1 MSTIPPRPAG
11 DYTIII
17 PAYNEER
24 RIGPLLESLAGSTG
38 FFLVICDG
46 DDHTPELVEHF
57 ASQNPDL
64 HIKAHRYDQRLG
76 KGGAVKIGFALAGTP
91 FIGYMDADG
100 STSIDQ
106 MIRLFASLDHAD
118 GVIGSRWLPE
128 SVIPIPQGISR
139 KFQSRV
145 FNLLIRILFGLSFK
159 DTQCGAKVF
168 KKEAID
174 AVLDKMT
181 STGFEFDV
189 ELLWRLDSAGFRILE
204 CPITWTNRDESRL
217 RGGEGLGMFTA
228 LLRLRRNG

>member
-1 MSTIPPRPAG
+1 MSMIPPRPAG
-11 DYTIII
+11 DYTLII

-46 DDHTPELVEHF
+46 NDHTPELVEHF

-64 HIKAHRYDQRLG
+64 LITARRYDQRLG
-76 KGGAVKIGFALAGTP
+76 KGGAIKKGFALAGTP

-128 SVIPIPQGISR
+128 SVIPVPQGISR
-139 KFQSRV
+139 KIQSRV
-145 FNLLIRILFGLSFK
+145 FNLFIRILFGLSFK

-204 CPITWTNRDESRL
+204 CPITWTNREESRV

>member
-1 MSTIPPRPAG
+1 MSAIAPQPAG
-11 DYTIII
+11 DFTIII

-24 RIGPLLESLAGSTG
+24 RIGPLLGSLAGSRG

-46 DDHTPELVEHF
+46 DDHTPRVVEHF
-57 ASQNPDL
+57 ASQNPGL
-64 HIKAHRYDQRLG
+64 RIEAHRYPHRLG
-76 KGGAVKIGFALAGTP
+76 KGGAIKEGFSLAGTP
-91 FIGYMDADG
+91 LVGYMDADG
-100 STSIDQ
+100 SASIDQ
-106 MIRLFASLDHAD
+106 MIRLLSHLDHTD

-128 SVIPIPQGISR
+128 SVITIPQGVSR
-139 KFQSRV
+139 KIQSRV

-174 AVLDKMT
+174 AVLEKMS

-189 ELLWRLDSAGFRILE
+189 ELLWRLDSAGFRIRE

-228 LLRLRRNG
+228 LLRLRWKG